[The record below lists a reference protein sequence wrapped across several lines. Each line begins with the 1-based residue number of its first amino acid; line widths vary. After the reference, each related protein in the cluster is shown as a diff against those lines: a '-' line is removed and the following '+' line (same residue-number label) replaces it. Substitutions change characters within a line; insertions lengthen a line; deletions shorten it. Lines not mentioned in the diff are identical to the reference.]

1 MNWYIAIAWLVVV
14 EFFIKQNKYFGWN
27 LEPQSDA
34 ELMADGITLVL
45 ISLAALI
52 TFVTGEKS

>member
-27 LEPQSDA
+27 LTPQSDA
-34 ELMADGITLVL
+34 ELIADGITLVL
-45 ISLAALI
+45 VALAVLI
-52 TFVTGEKS
+52 TGVMSQK

>member
-1 MNWYIAIAWLVVV
+1 MNWYIAISWVVVV

-34 ELMADGITLVL
+34 ELIADGITLLLV
-45 ISLAALI
+45 SLALLI
-52 TFVTGEKS
+52 TRVAIEK